1 MRITGKGMAL
11 LPLTSFEAR
20 VARAHQWIALV
31 LTDMRSTGCA
41 ELQRCQQV

>member
-1 MRITGKGMAL
+1 MHITGKGMVL

-20 VARAHQWIALV
+20 VARARQWNALV
-31 LTDMRSTGCA
+31 LTDMRLPGCA

>member
-1 MRITGKGMAL
+1 MHITGKGMAL

-20 VARAHQWIALV
+20 VARVHQRFALV
-31 LTDMRSTGCA
+31 LTDMHLTGCA